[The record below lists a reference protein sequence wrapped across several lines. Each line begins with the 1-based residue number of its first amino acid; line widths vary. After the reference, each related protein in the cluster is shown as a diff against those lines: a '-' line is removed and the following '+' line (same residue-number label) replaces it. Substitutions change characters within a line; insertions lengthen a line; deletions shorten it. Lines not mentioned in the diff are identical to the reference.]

1 MPSLREPIF
10 RHTHSPGNSKCLL
23 CDLCVHS
30 HNTDT
35 CLSCVCTLVLSPVSK
50 GRDGTQ
56 LVKILGRPLR
66 PQYVKLSEREEG
78 YCVVCN
84 HTDTHSSL
92 TRWKNG
98 KAVARRPHSR
108 PTQTCMPHACTLSH
122 RNLKQRQWKL
132 YGRLKGFVHPTPLHV
147 LPQAYTERFPSWIMS
162 FGFISMSKRT
172 GIIIKVFQTVKKAFC
187 WCFSFFVF
195 QLSNSRPQHSSSCQS
210 SVENEVSLFFYEV
223 ESKECYILVSL

>member
-1 MPSLREPIF
+1 M
-10 RHTHSPGNSKCLL
+10 
-23 CDLCVHS
+23 CVHARLKS
-30 HNTDT
+30 
-35 CLSCVCTLVLSPVSK
+35 CLK

-132 YGRLKGFVHPTPLHV
+132 YGRLKGFVHPTPLHA
-147 LPQAYTERFPSWIMS
+147 LPQHTQSGFLPESWVLVS
-162 FGFISMSKRT
+162 FRCQKELGSLLKYFRLS
-172 GIIIKVFQTVKKAFC
+172 KKAFC